1 MKQNKLKSAFAAMA
15 AGTVLAA
22 SNLHATAP
30 LDLSATGT
38 EVAGYIAGA
47 AGAGVAILA
56 AMYGIRVII
65 RAFKAVK

>member
-1 MKQNKLKSAFAAMA
+1 MKNKLAKFAPVALLGALTTQAMA
-15 AGTVLAA
+15 LP
-22 SNLHATAP
+22 P
-30 LDLSATGT
+30 LDLEATGT

-56 AMYGIRVII
+56 AMYGVRVII

>member
-1 MKQNKLKSAFAAMA
+1 MKSKLSKLSTAAALLAITAGSA
-15 AGTVLAA
+15 LA
-22 SNLHATAP
+22 TDTPP
-30 LDLSATGT
+30 LDLTSTGT
-38 EVAGYIAGA
+38 QVAGYIATA